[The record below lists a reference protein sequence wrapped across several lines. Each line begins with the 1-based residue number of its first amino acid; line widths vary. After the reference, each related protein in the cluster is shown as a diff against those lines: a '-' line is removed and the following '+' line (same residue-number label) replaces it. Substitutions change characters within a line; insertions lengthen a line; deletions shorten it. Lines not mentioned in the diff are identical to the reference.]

1 MKDFDTW
8 NREKKAV
15 DSRARPET
23 IFWHER
29 EVWWCALGVNVGV
42 ETDGKHE
49 NFERPLLIVKKFNA
63 DMFWALPLTSR
74 EHRGTHYVNVHY
86 EGGTSTA
93 MLSQIRT
100 VSTKRLIR
108 KIGMIPEPG
117 FDAIRKKLRDYL
129 L

>member
-8 NREKKAV
+8 NREKKII
-15 DSRARPET
+15 DSRERSHDV
-23 IFWHER
+23 FWHQR
-29 EVWWCALGVNVGV
+29 EVWWCSLGINVGV

-49 NFERPLLIVKKFNA
+49 NFERPMLIIKKFNA

-74 EHRGTHYVNVHY
+74 DHHGPYYFAVRY
-86 EGGTSTA
+86 EGGESTV

-108 KIGMIPEPG
+108 KIGMISEVD
-117 FDAIRKKLRDYL
+117 FDAIRKKLREYFI
-129 L
+129 